1 MKTEFRLGPAD
12 KGRIARV
19 TMAVGINS
27 QLGGLQGREVL
38 TVMIFFSGLIGSSSF
53 EALRLFPSLTVSDIS
68 A

>member
-1 MKTEFRLGPAD
+1 MKTEFPVGPAG
-12 KGRIARV
+12 KGLIARV
-19 TMAVGINS
+19 TTAVDELVAGRV
-27 QLGGLQGREVL
+27 QGPEVL

>member
-1 MKTEFRLGPAD
+1 MKNGFRLGPAG
-12 KGRIARV
+12 KGLIARV
-19 TMAVGINS
+19 ITAVDDW
-27 QLGGLQGREVL
+27 QLGECKGPEVL